1 MDLDIDNAG
10 PSGKSSGLSVDIDVD
25 EIQNDSSNS
34 NANKQK
40 PNRKRRLSIGE
51 EPSGKVFVQDSE
63 DDCNYSKL
71 LSLSDE
77 VLLEILKN
85 CNSLTLDALSK
96 YNTRIIIAIIEFN
109 LLFG

>member
-1 MDLDIDNAG
+1 MELDIDNAG
-10 PSGKSSGLSVDIDVD
+10 SSTSSGLSIDIDVD
-25 EIQNDSSNS
+25 EPQSDSFNGSNQNC
-34 NANKQK
+34 NKLK
-40 PNRKRRLSIGE
+40 PNRKRRLSMVEE

-63 DDCNYSKL
+63 DDYHYSKL

-96 YNTRIIIAIIEFN
+96 
-109 LLFG
+109 